1 MDNEK
6 TIGDE
11 IAVDD
16 SLSSDNATIDTPKP
30 SSDAKSMLWKAA
42 IGVAVVIIIGILA
55 FPLFNRSPEV
65 PVNDP
70 AAALSEATDEEL
82 PPTDDPLPT
91 EDNTAEG
98 QFRLG
103 NQFYE
108 AGQLNKAVE
117 AYQKAIALDPEYQ
130 GAYANLG
137 VTYYQQQKF
146 ELAASQYEKAL
157 ELNPQDGEV
166 AYNLGAL
173 YLQQALTEG
182 PSPDNDLLAKAVV
195 QLQHALEIS
204 PDLAEP
210 HFTLGVAY
218 FFLEDKDKATEAFEN
233 YLARGSDPQA
243 QQEAQNYLQQLN
255 Q

>member
-6 TIGDE
+6 VVSDE

-16 SLSSDNATIDTPKP
+16 PSSSDSTPIETPKH
-30 SSDAKSMLWKAA
+30 SDSKGMLWKVAVG
-42 IGVAVVIIIGILA
+42 IVAVVVIGVLA
-55 FPLFNRSPEV
+55 FPLFNPASNT
-65 PVNDP
+65 PVDDP
-70 AAALSEATDEEL
+70 VAAPSEATDEAL
-82 PPTDDPLPT
+82 SPTDDPVPT

-98 QFRLG
+98 QFSLG

-108 AGQLNKAVE
+108 AGQLDEAVE
-117 AYQKAIALDPEYQ
+117 AYQKAIALNPEYQ

-146 ELAASQYEKAL
+146 DLAASQYEKAL
-157 ELNPQDGEV
+157 EIDPQDGEV

-173 YLQQALTEG
+173 YLQQALMESA
-182 PSPDNDLLAKAVV
+182 SPDSDLLGKAVT

-218 FFLEDKDKATEAFEN
+218 FFLEDKEKAIESFEN
-233 YLARGSDPQA
+233 YLARGTDPQA
-243 QQEAQNYLQQLN
+243 QQEAENYLQALN
-255 Q
+255 R